1 MVSSFINNLNDV
13 QRDAVTCTEGPV
25 MVLAGAGSGKTR
37 VLTYRVAYLIQS
49 GVQPYN
55 ILALTF
61 TNKAAREMKER
72 IFQLVGDAKAH
83 ALWMGTF
90 HSIFARILK
99 MESEKIGYPKDFT
112 IYDTDDSKSV
122 VKAIVREFQ
131 MDDKAY
137 NPGYVLNRISAAKM
151 NLINPSQYKDDPEIQ
166 YQDKMAKKPLITEIY
181 AEYWNRC
188 KRSSAMDFDD
198 LLFNTNLLLH
208 HYPEVLKKYQD
219 RFEYILVDEYQ
230 DTNYAQ
236 YLILKRLAA
245 LRENICVVGDDAQS
259 IYGFR
264 GANIQNILNFNKDY
278 PSLKTFKLEQNYR
291 STKTIVAAANSVIQN
306 NQSQLH
312 KMVWTGN
319 DEGEPISLIK
329 ASNDIDEALL
339 IANSIFHTRMT
350 YHLKNSDFAVLYR
363 TNAQSRS
370 MEDALRK
377 LNIPYRVYG
386 GMSFYKRKEVKD
398 LIAYFRIVIN
408 PNDNEAF
415 YRIVNY
421 PARGIGNTTLHK
433 ISVHAS
439 EQEVP
444 VWAILQNIDIY
455 HHDFNASTIK
465 RLKDFMEL
473 IRHYQQQLLTS
484 TAWELATKI
493 ATGSG
498 LVKELFED
506 RSPEGIARYENIESV
521 LNGIRSFEDEY
532 EQANDGE
539 KPSLSDFLQMVSL
552 LTTVDEADDK
562 ENTDRVS
569 LMTVHAA
576 KGLEFP
582 YVFVAGLE
590 ENLFPSSM
598 SMSSKAEIE
607 EERRLFYV
615 AVTRAMQKLTL
626 SYADTRLKWG
636 ELNFCTPSRFLE
648 ELDSSLLDIPQK
660 FSPGLKQKDDSSF
673 RMKLQDASSEN
684 NFKSKYQKGAGYSFN
699 KKVQDKNGP
708 EFKKKEVPQPKSAPA
723 FNDSE
728 LADVD
733 DISEGM
739 RVEHARF
746 GAGTVLQIEGN
757 GQNRKALVEFDLS
770 GQKQLVLRFARL
782 KTIEN

>member
-1 MVSSFINNLNDV
+1 MNQSFLNGLNDV

-37 VLTYRVAYLIQS
+37 VLTYRVAHLINS

-72 IFQLVGDAKAH
+72 IFQLVGDSKAH

-112 IYDTDDSKSV
+112 IYDTDDTKSV
-122 VKAIVREFQ
+122 IKAIVRESQ
-131 MDDKAY
+131 LDDKVY

-151 NLINPSQYKDDPEIQ
+151 NLINPDMYKNDPEIQ
-166 YQDKMAKKPLITEIY
+166 YQDKMAKKPLITQIY
-181 AEYWNRC
+181 KEYWNRC
-188 KRSSAMDFDD
+188 KRSGAMDFDD

-208 HYPEVLKKYQD
+208 HYPEVLKKYQE
-219 RFEYILVDEYQ
+219 RFAYILVDEYQ

-278 PSLKTFKLEQNYR
+278 PSAKTFKLEQNYR
-291 STKTIVAAANSVIQN
+291 STQKIVAAANSVIVN
-306 NQSQLH
+306 NRSQLH
-312 KMVWTGN
+312 KLVWTGN
-319 DEGEPISLIK
+319 EEGEPLSMLK
-329 ASNDIDEALL
+329 AVNETDEALL
-339 IANSIFHTRMT
+339 VANSIFHSRMT
-350 YHLKNSDFAVLYR
+350 YHLNNSDFAVLYR
-363 TNAQSRS
+363 TNAQSRA
-370 MEDALRK
+370 MEDAFRK
-377 LNIPYRVYG
+377 LNIPYRVFG

-398 LIAYFRIVIN
+398 LVAYFRLVVN

-433 ISVHAS
+433 LSLMAT

-444 VWAILQNIDIY
+444 VWAVLQSIDIY
-455 HHDFNASTIK
+455 AADFSSGIIK
-465 RLKDFMEL
+465 RLKDFMKL
-473 IRHYQQQLLTS
+473 IREFQAQLETVS
-484 TAWELATKI
+484 AWELATRI

-498 LVKELFED
+498 MIKELFED
-506 RSPEGIARYENIESV
+506 RSPEGVARYENIEAV
-521 LNGIRSFEDEY
+521 LNGVRTFEEEY
-532 EQANDGE
+532 GDANEGL
-539 KPSLSDFLQMVSL
+539 KPTLSDFLQMVSL
-552 LTTVDEADDK
+552 LTTVDEGDDK
-562 ENTDRVS
+562 ENADRVS

-582 YVFVAGLE
+582 FVFITGLE

-598 SMSSKAEIE
+598 SMGSSAEIE

-615 AVTRAMQKLTL
+615 ALTRSMKKLTL
-626 SYADTRLKWG
+626 SYAETRLKWG

-648 ELDSSLLDIPQK
+648 EIDSSLLDIPQK
-660 FSPGLKQKDDSSF
+660 FSPGLAQKQRNAFEFRSNEDPSGYTPYSSKNKSQSTFKKIDKSDSTT
-673 RMKLQDASSEN
+673 
-684 NFKSKYQKGAGYSFN
+684 
-699 KKVQDKNGP
+699 
-708 EFKKKEVPQPKSAPA
+708 FKKKEAPQPKSAPA
-723 FNDSE
+723 FSDSDV
-728 LADVD
+728 ADVD

-739 RVEHARF
+739 TVEHARF
-746 GAGTVLQIEGN
+746 GEGKVLQIEGS
-757 GQNRKALVEFDLS
+757 GQNKKAVVEFAGS
-770 GQKQLVLRFARL
+770 GPKQLVLRFARL
-782 KTIEN
+782 RIIPS

>member
-1 MVSSFINNLNDV
+1 MPPSFINNLNDV

-49 GVQPYN
+49 GVQPHN

-72 IFQLVGDAKAH
+72 IFQLVGGAKAH
-83 ALWMGTF
+83 SLWMGTF

-99 MESEKIGYPKDFT
+99 IESEKIGYPKDFT

-131 MDDKAY
+131 LDDKAY

-151 NLINPSQYKDDPEIQ
+151 NLINPEQYKNDPEIQ
-166 YQDKMAKKPLITEIY
+166 YQDKTAKKPQITEIY
-181 AEYWNRC
+181 KEYWNRC
-188 KRSSAMDFDD
+188 KRSAAMDFDD
-198 LLFNTNLLLH
+198 LLFNTNLLMH

-278 PSLKTFKLEQNYR
+278 PSVHTFKLEQNYR

-319 DEGEPISLIK
+319 DEGEMISLLK
-329 ASNDIDEALL
+329 ASNDVDEALL

-363 TNAQSRS
+363 TNAQSRA

-386 GMSFYKRKEVKD
+386 GMSFYKRKEVRD

-433 ISVHAS
+433 LSVHAS

-444 VWAILQNIDIY
+444 VWNILQNIDIY

-473 IRHYQQQLLTS
+473 VRHYQLQLDSS

-498 LVKELFED
+498 LIKELFED
-506 RSPEGIARYENIESV
+506 RSPEGVTRYQNIESV
-521 LNGIRSFEDEY
+521 LNGIRSFEDEF

-552 LTTVDEADDK
+552 LSTVDEGEDK
-562 ENTDRVS
+562 DNPDRVS
-569 LMTVHAA
+569 LMTVHSA

-582 YVFVAGLE
+582 YVFIAGLE

-598 SMSSKAEIE
+598 SMGSRAEIE

-660 FSPGLKQKDDSSF
+660 FSPGNKLKENTEFSVKSQNTTPGYTFREKTQKASGHSYNKKAQDSS
-673 RMKLQDASSEN
+673 S
-684 NFKSKYQKGAGYSFN
+684 
-699 KKVQDKNGP
+699 P

-723 FNDSE
+723 FSDSE
-728 LADVD
+728 IADVE
-733 DISEGM
+733 DIMEGM

-746 GAGTVLQIEGN
+746 GAGTVILIEGI
-757 GQNRKALVEFDLS
+757 GQNKKAMVEFDAA

-782 KTIEN
+782 KAVKN

>member
-1 MVSSFINNLNDV
+1 MVPSFINNLNDV
-13 QRDAVTCTEGPV
+13 QREAVTCTEGPV

-122 VKAIVREFQ
+122 LKAIVRDFKL
-131 MDDKAY
+131 DDKAY

-151 NLINPSQYKDDPEIQ
+151 NLINPEQYKDDPEIQ
-166 YQDKMAKKPLITEIY
+166 YQDKMAKKPQITDIY
-181 AEYWNRC
+181 REYWNRC
-188 KRSSAMDFDD
+188 KRSAAMDFDD

-278 PSLKTFKLEQNYR
+278 PSQKTFKLEQNYR

-319 DEGEPISLIK
+319 DEGEPVSLIK

-339 IANSIFHTRMT
+339 VANSIFHTRMT
-350 YHLKNSDFAVLYR
+350 YHLNNSDFAVLYR
-363 TNAQSRS
+363 TNAQSRA

-465 RLKDFMEL
+465 RLKDFMEM

-493 ATGSG
+493 ATGCG

-521 LNGIRSFEDEY
+521 LNGIRSFEDEF
-532 EQANDGE
+532 EQANNGE

-552 LTTVDEADDK
+552 LTTVDEADEK
-562 ENTDRVS
+562 ENPDRVS

-598 SMSSKAEIE
+598 SMGSRAEIE

-615 AVTRAMQKLTL
+615 AITRAMQKLTL

-660 FSPGLKQKDDSSF
+660 FSPGFKQKEDDEF
-673 RMKLQDASSEN
+673 RMKSTDPTPGYSFRE
-684 NFKSKYQKGAGYSFN
+684 KIQKGSGYSFN
-699 KKVQDKNGP
+699 RKTQDSKGP
-708 EFKKKEVPQPKSAPA
+708 EFKKKEAPQPKASPA
-723 FNDSE
+723 FSDKD
-728 LADVD
+728 LADID
-733 DISEGM
+733 DIAEGM

-746 GAGTVLQIEGN
+746 GAGTVIQIEGN
-757 GQNRKALVEFDLS
+757 GQNKKALVEFDLS

-782 KTIEN
+782 KAIQN

>member
-1 MVSSFINNLNDV
+1 MVPSFINNLNDV
-13 QRDAVTCTEGPV
+13 QREAVTCTEGPV

-122 VKAIVREFQ
+122 LKAIVRDFKL
-131 MDDKAY
+131 DDKAY

-151 NLINPSQYKDDPEIQ
+151 NLINPEQYKDDPEIQ
-166 YQDKMAKKPLITEIY
+166 YQDKMANKPQITDIY
-181 AEYWNRC
+181 REYWNRC
-188 KRSSAMDFDD
+188 KRSAAMDFDD

-278 PSLKTFKLEQNYR
+278 PSQKTFKLEQNYR

-319 DEGEPISLIK
+319 DEGEPVSLIK

-339 IANSIFHTRMT
+339 VANSIFHTRMT
-350 YHLKNSDFAVLYR
+350 YHLNNSDFAVLYR
-363 TNAQSRS
+363 TNAQSRA

-465 RLKDFMEL
+465 RLKDFMEM

-493 ATGSG
+493 ATGCG

-521 LNGIRSFEDEY
+521 LNGIRSFEDEF
-532 EQANDGE
+532 EQDNNGE

-552 LTTVDEADDK
+552 LTTVDEADEK
-562 ENTDRVS
+562 ENPDRVS

-582 YVFVAGLE
+582 YVFVAGLG

-598 SMSSKAEIE
+598 SMGSRAEIE

-615 AVTRAMQKLTL
+615 AITRAMQKLTL

-660 FSPGLKQKDDSSF
+660 FSPGFKQKEDDEF
-673 RMKLQDASSEN
+673 RMKSTDPTPGYSFRE
-684 NFKSKYQKGAGYSFN
+684 KIQKGSGYSFN
-699 KKVQDKNGP
+699 RKTQDSKGP
-708 EFKKKEVPQPKSAPA
+708 EFKKKEAPQPKAAPA
-723 FNDSE
+723 FSDKD
-728 LADVD
+728 LADID
-733 DISEGM
+733 DIAEGM

-746 GAGTVLQIEGN
+746 GAGTVIQIEGN
-757 GQNRKALVEFDLS
+757 GQNKKALVEFDLS

-782 KTIEN
+782 KAIQN

>member
-1 MVSSFINNLNDV
+1 MVPSFINNLNDV
-13 QRDAVTCTEGPV
+13 QREAVTCTEGPV

-122 VKAIVREFQ
+122 LKAIVRDFKL
-131 MDDKAY
+131 DDKAY

-151 NLINPSQYKDDPEIQ
+151 NLINPEQYKDDPEIQ
-166 YQDKMAKKPLITEIY
+166 YQDKMAKKPQITDIY
-181 AEYWNRC
+181 REYWNRC
-188 KRSSAMDFDD
+188 KRSAAMDFDD

-278 PSLKTFKLEQNYR
+278 PSQKTFKLEQNYR

-319 DEGEPISLIK
+319 DEGEPVSLIK

-339 IANSIFHTRMT
+339 VANSIFHTRMT
-350 YHLKNSDFAVLYR
+350 YHLNNSDFAVLYR
-363 TNAQSRS
+363 TNAQSRA

-465 RLKDFMEL
+465 RLKDFMEM

-493 ATGSG
+493 ATGCG

-521 LNGIRSFEDEY
+521 LNGIRSFEDEF
-532 EQANDGE
+532 EQANNGE

-552 LTTVDEADDK
+552 LTTVDEADEK
-562 ENTDRVS
+562 ENPDRVS

-598 SMSSKAEIE
+598 SMGSRAEIE

-615 AVTRAMQKLTL
+615 AITRAMQKLTL

-660 FSPGLKQKDDSSF
+660 FSPGFKQKEDDEF
-673 RMKLQDASSEN
+673 RMKSTDPTPGYSFRE
-684 NFKSKYQKGAGYSFN
+684 KIQKGSGYSFN
-699 KKVQDKNGP
+699 RKTQDSKGP
-708 EFKKKEVPQPKSAPA
+708 EFKKKEAPQPKAAPA
-723 FNDSE
+723 FSDKD
-728 LADVD
+728 LADID
-733 DISEGM
+733 DIAEGM

-746 GAGTVLQIEGN
+746 GAGTVIQIEGN
-757 GQNRKALVEFDLS
+757 GQNKKALVEFDLS

-782 KTIEN
+782 KAIQN

>member
-72 IFQLVGDAKAH
+72 IFQLVGDAKAN

-439 EQEVP
+439 E
-444 VWAILQNIDIY
+444 
-455 HHDFNASTIK
+455 
-465 RLKDFMEL
+465 
-473 IRHYQQQLLTS
+473 
-484 TAWELATKI
+484 
-493 ATGSG
+493 
-498 LVKELFED
+498 
-506 RSPEGIARYENIESV
+506 
-521 LNGIRSFEDEY
+521 
-532 EQANDGE
+532 
-539 KPSLSDFLQMVSL
+539 
-552 LTTVDEADDK
+552 
-562 ENTDRVS
+562 
-569 LMTVHAA
+569 
-576 KGLEFP
+576 
-582 YVFVAGLE
+582 
-590 ENLFPSSM
+590 
-598 SMSSKAEIE
+598 
-607 EERRLFYV
+607 
-615 AVTRAMQKLTL
+615 
-626 SYADTRLKWG
+626 
-636 ELNFCTPSRFLE
+636 
-648 ELDSSLLDIPQK
+648 
-660 FSPGLKQKDDSSF
+660 
-673 RMKLQDASSEN
+673 
-684 NFKSKYQKGAGYSFN
+684 
-699 KKVQDKNGP
+699 
-708 EFKKKEVPQPKSAPA
+708 
-723 FNDSE
+723 
-728 LADVD
+728 
-733 DISEGM
+733 
-739 RVEHARF
+739 
-746 GAGTVLQIEGN
+746 
-757 GQNRKALVEFDLS
+757 
-770 GQKQLVLRFARL
+770 
-782 KTIEN
+782 

>member
-1 MVSSFINNLNDV
+1 MNQSFLNGLNDV

-37 VLTYRVAYLIQS
+37 VLTYRVAYLINS

-72 IFQLVGDAKAH
+72 IFQLVGDSKAH
-83 ALWMGTF
+83 SLWMGTF
-90 HSIFARILK
+90 HSVFARILK

-112 IYDTDDSKSV
+112 IYDTDDTKSV
-122 VKAIVREFQ
+122 IKAIVRESQ
-131 MDDKAY
+131 LDDKVY
-137 NPGYVLNRISAAKM
+137 NPGHVLNRISSAKM
-151 NLINPSQYKDDPEIQ
+151 NLINPDMYKNDPEIQ
-166 YQDKMAKKPLITEIY
+166 YQDKMAKKPLITQIY
-181 AEYWNRC
+181 KEYWNRC
-188 KRSSAMDFDD
+188 KRSGAMDFDD

-278 PSLKTFKLEQNYR
+278 PSAKTFKLEQNYR
-291 STKTIVAAANSVIQN
+291 STQKIVAAANSVIVN
-306 NQSQLH
+306 NRSQLH
-312 KMVWTGN
+312 KLVWTGN
-319 DEGEPISLIK
+319 AEGEPLSMLK
-329 ASNDIDEALL
+329 AVNETDEALL
-339 IANSIFHTRMT
+339 VANSIFHSRMT
-350 YHLKNSDFAVLYR
+350 YHLNNSDFAVLYR
-363 TNAQSRS
+363 TNAQSRA
-370 MEDALRK
+370 MEDAFRK

-398 LIAYFRIVIN
+398 LVAYFRLVVN

-433 ISVHAS
+433 LSLMAT

-444 VWAILQNIDIY
+444 VWAVLQNIDIY
-455 HHDFNASTIK
+455 AADFSSGIIK
-465 RLKDFMEL
+465 RLKDFMKL
-473 IRHYQQQLLTS
+473 IREFQAQLDTVS
-484 TAWELATKI
+484 AWELATRI

-498 LVKELFED
+498 LIKELFED
-506 RSPEGIARYENIESV
+506 RSPEGVARYENIEAV
-521 LNGIRSFEDEY
+521 LNGVRTFEEEY
-532 EQANDGE
+532 GDANEGQ

-552 LTTVDEADDK
+552 LTTVDEAEDK
-562 ENTDRVS
+562 ENADRVS

-582 YVFVAGLE
+582 FVFITGLE

-598 SMSSKAEIE
+598 SMGSNAEIE

-615 AVTRAMQKLTL
+615 AITRSMTKLTL
-626 SYADTRLKWG
+626 SYAETRLKWG

-648 ELDSSLLDIPQK
+648 EIDSSLLDIPQK
-660 FSPGLKQKDDSSF
+660 FSPGLAQKQRNLFEF
-673 RMKLQDASSEN
+673 RSGEHQSEFTPYAS
-684 NFKSKYQKGAGYSFN
+684 KSRSQSTF
-699 KKVQDKNGP
+699 KKVEKPDSKVFQ
-708 EFKKKEVPQPKSAPA
+708 KKEAPQPKSAPA
-723 FNDSE
+723 FSDSE
-728 LADVD
+728 VADVD
-733 DISEGM
+733 DIAEGM
-739 RVEHARF
+739 TVEHARF
-746 GAGTVLQIEGN
+746 GEGKVLQVDGS
-757 GQNRKALVEFDLS
+757 GQNKKAVVEFAGS
-770 GQKQLVLRFARL
+770 GPKQLVLRFARL
-782 KTIEN
+782 RIITS